1 MVGRSHQG
9 QGFTSLSIL
18 TSLKVGKFTQILEGF
33 VCARGRRFTN
43 VICNL
48 TLPPAV
54 YILALLLC
62 RYLNLMTACHNLFIS
77 FVNMGAVHLADPVCW
92 NEAYTIP

>member
-43 VICNL
+43 VI
-48 TLPPAV
+48 TSGSV
-54 YILALLLC
+54 HISTFIM
-62 RYLNLMTACHNLFIS
+62 YLNLMTACRNLFIS